1 VEVNINKRELWGME
15 QTLFEEFKEFLVEYR
30 ASWNS
35 SDAERMSGHQSKDL
49 KVRWANSDAIVSDW
63 GNEEGKYGWV
73 QAYKQY
79 QGRNPKWI
87 FEDVL
92 IEINKQKEGVAV
104 FWVSFKVNEE
114 MTDVKLLFVETFRK
128 ENNEWKKIREYVEN
142 SFTN

>member
-1 VEVNINKRELWGME
+1 ME
-15 QTLFEEFKEFLVEYR
+15 QTILDEFKKFLVEYR

-35 SDAERMSGHQSKDL
+35 SNSERMSAHQSKDL
-49 KVRWANSDAIVSDW
+49 EVRWANPDAVVSDW
-63 GNEEGKYGWV
+63 GNEEAKQGWV

-92 IEINKQKEGVAV
+92 IDINKQKEGVAV
-104 FWVSFKVNEE
+104 FWVRFKLDGE

>member
-1 VEVNINKRELWGME
+1 ME

-35 SDAERMSGHQSKDL
+35 SDAERMSAHQSKDL
-49 KVRWANSDAIVSDW
+49 KVRWANPDAIVSDW
-63 GNEEGKYGWV
+63 GNEEANQGWV

-92 IEINKQKEGVAV
+92 VEINKQKEGVAV

-114 MTDVKLLFVETFRK
+114 MTNGKLLFVETFRK

>member
-1 VEVNINKRELWGME
+1 ME
-15 QTLFEEFKEFLVEYR
+15 QTLLDEFKGFLVEYR

-35 SDAERMSGHQSKDL
+35 SNAEWMSAHQSKDL
-49 KVRWANSDAIVSDW
+49 KVRWATPDVIVSDW
-63 GNEEGKYGWV
+63 GNEEAKQGWV

-92 IEINKQKEGVAV
+92 IEINKQKEGVAI
-104 FWVSFKVNEE
+104 FWVSFKVDGE

>member
-1 VEVNINKRELWGME
+1 MEL
-15 QTLFEEFKEFLVEYR
+15 TLLEEFKEFLVEYK

-35 SDAERMSGHQSKDL
+35 SDAEKMSAHQSKDL
-49 KVRWANSDAIVSDW
+49 KVRWANPDAIVSDW
-63 GNEEGKYGWV
+63 GNEEARQGWA

-104 FWVSFKVNEE
+104 FWVSFKVNDE
-114 MTDVKLLFVETFRK
+114 MTDIKLLFVETFRK

>member
-1 VEVNINKRELWGME
+1 ME
-15 QTLFEEFKEFLVEYR
+15 QTLLEEFKEFLVEYR

-35 SDAERMSGHQSKDL
+35 SDAERMSAHQSRDL
-49 KVRWANSDAIVSDW
+49 KVRWANPDAIVSDW
-63 GNEEGKYGWV
+63 GNEEAKQGWV

-92 IEINKQKEGVAV
+92 VEINKQKEGVAV

-114 MTDVKLLFVETFRK
+114 MTDAKLLFVETFRK